1 MKNAK
6 QYIEELELQPHI
18 EGGYYKQIL
27 KSEDVITHNKKERSL
42 YTSILFLLEKD
53 NVSNFHEL
61 TADEIWYFH
70 DGNPLTIHMIE
81 QDGTYH
87 NVKLGNDTKNNEV
100 LQYVVKKGTI
110 FGSDVEE
117 GYALVSCAV
126 IPGFEFDDFK
136 LFKREELLQ
145 RFPNY
150 KEIITKLTR
159 E

>member
-6 QYIEELELQPHI
+6 QYIEELELLPHI

-42 YTSILFLLEKD
+42 YTSILFLLEKN

>member
-6 QYIEELELQPHI
+6 QYIEELELLPHI

-27 KSEDVITHNKKERSL
+27 KSEDVITHNGKERSL
-42 YTSILFLLEKD
+42 YTSILFLLEKN

-87 NVKLGNDTKNNEV
+87 NVKLGNNAKNNEV

>member
-42 YTSILFLLEKD
+42 YTSILFLLEKN

-81 QDGTYH
+81 QGGTYH
-87 NVKLGNDTKNNEV
+87 NVKLGNDAKNNEV